1 MQGVLDLVGR
11 LLAPMEAVKA
21 VFVIT
26 LLATHFSIAYDKPIA
41 VLLQAEY
48 IRGWQLRVVMLL
60 EKVRSLHVAAAFS
73 IVYSQVLSAVLR
85 IKPVRQALGEQACTE
100 VLNAWRCSRPYL
112 LAAAATSDAAM
123 ARSVR
128 AAGDQASLQQQQQQQ
143 DGVQALVAAASG
155 TDDPVL
161 QMHYYM
167 QHLQGELERVEA
179 LEHWKRVEQVRM
191 RAVAVTMRRM
201 PAGLAGLGCC
211 KWHLLVTH
219 GIRQGLQLT
228 SALLPTQMCAA
239 LSCLYTCAA
248 IASVQNRS
256 RQALMWPRLR
266 QRLRYQHR

>member
-1 MQGVLDLVGR
+1 MQGVLHLVGR

-112 LAAAATSDAAM
+112 LAAAASQM
-123 ARSVR
+123 
-128 AAGDQASLQQQQQQQ
+128 QQ
-143 DGVQALVAAASG
+143 
-155 TDDPVL
+155 
-161 QMHYYM
+161 
-167 QHLQGELERVEA
+167 
-179 LEHWKRVEQVRM
+179 W
-191 RAVAVTMRRM
+191 RAVCVQQGTRLPCNSSSSSRTGCRHWWQQ
-201 PAGLAGLGCC
+201 PAGQTTRFCRCITTCSTC
-211 KWHLLVTH
+211 KESWSVLRPWNTGSALSRCECGQWRLRCVVC
-219 GIRQGLQLT
+219 QLGLQVWVVAT
-228 SALLPTQMCAA
+228 GT
-239 LSCLYTCAA
+239 Y
-248 IASVQNRS
+248 
-256 RQALMWPRLR
+256 
-266 QRLRYQHR
+266 